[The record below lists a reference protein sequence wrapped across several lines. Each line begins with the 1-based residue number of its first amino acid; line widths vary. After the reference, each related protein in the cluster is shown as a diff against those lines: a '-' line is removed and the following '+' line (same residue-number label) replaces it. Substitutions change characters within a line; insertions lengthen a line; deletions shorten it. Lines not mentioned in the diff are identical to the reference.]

1 MNNILNIYTVDED
14 LLKVIYE
21 MNSIKN
27 KKNNLYYTFNKSVF
41 LDLYTLH
48 ILIDQTKNEYKVL
61 EHIDLNNFGLL
72 TEYIERLYFVCEIDL
87 TTKKWRIDHVIYN
100 TTHKKAFLIKK
111 VILKA
116 LKPIFNNITF
126 NKQLSESKKL
136 TIYNIII

>member
-1 MNNILNIYTVDED
+1 MNNIFDIYSVNED
-14 LLKVIYE
+14 VLRVIYE
-21 MNSIKN
+21 TNSIKN
-27 KKNNLYYTFNKSVF
+27 KKNTLYPTSNNSIF

-87 TTKKWRIDHVIYN
+87 PTKKWRIDHVIYN
-100 TTHKKAFLIKK
+100 TSHKKAFLIKK
-111 VILKA
+111 VISKTLKQ
-116 LKPIFNNITF
+116 IFNNITF